1 MIITKTP
8 FRMSFFGGGTDMK
21 EFYEQYGGAVLS
33 TTFDKYCYVTVRH
46 LPRFFDYTS
55 EFAYANI
62 ERVKDVEE
70 IDGVTRCICSYHQ
83 ERQRINAYF
92 TGSIDKKEL
101 HRRLKVLLPA
111 YMIPNRFHHVEEF
124 RLNKNGKIDRKVLEE
139 LVEI

>member
-1 MIITKTP
+1 MGH
-8 FRMSFFGGGTDMK
+8 R
-21 EFYEQYGGAVLS
+21 
-33 TTFDKYCYVTVRH
+33 
-46 LPRFFDYTS
+46 
-55 EFAYANI
+55 I
-62 ERVKDVEE
+62 ELEEIEKDVEE

-124 RLNKNGKIDRKVLEE
+124 RLNKNGKVDRKVLEE